1 MGGFKA
7 IFDIFPPIWNW
18 QAFWTLTAFLSI
30 MLGVLNL
37 LPIPALD
44 GGHVMFLIYE
54 MVTGKK
60 LSDKFME
67 TAINNA
73 SYNSHPVEL
82 DAEDFKWIFEVT
94 LERGRNAISWND

>member
-1 MGGFKA
+1 MEDGNWTEEGGDRDKLIEVFNFYIKEW
-7 IFDIFPPIWNW
+7 D
-18 QAFWTLTAFLSI
+18 LYERY
-30 MLGVLNL
+30 
-37 LPIPALD
+37 LPK
-44 GGHVMFLIYE
+44 HQ
-54 MVTGKK
+54 
-60 LSDKFME
+60 DKFME